1 MFKRGTHTRLPFIL
15 VVVMV
20 LLCFACKCSKMS
32 AASTLDDI
40 LVGIFRKTSNYTP
53 SAEDLACHADIFE
66 HLHAKHNSNITTTNI
81 KSNLA
86 WVPLLDIVEPHQ
98 NEGEEMMLGENVHLM

>member
-1 MFKRGTHTRLPFIL
+1 MIQSFT
-15 VVVMV
+15 
-20 LLCFACKCSKMS
+20 

-40 LVGIFRKTSNYTP
+40 LVGIFSKTSNYTP

-66 HLHAKHNSNITTTNI
+66 YLHTKQYSTITTTNI
-81 KSNLA
+81 EGNLA

-98 NEGEEMMLGENVHLM
+98 TEQEEMMLGKNVHLM